1 VDPTLQVEVFV
12 GFLIAMVLE
21 EEKEMLRRM
30 MLGLLAVAAF
40 GTATIGT
47 QTADAHFR
55 VRGPV
60 RVVAPRTV
68 VRLGPVRVVAP
79 RTVYQPVYRAPVVY
93 RPPVP
98 VGYGYRPY
106 GYGYGGY
113 APTYAHHPYY
123 GW

>member
-1 VDPTLQVEVFV
+1 
-12 GFLIAMVLE
+12 
-21 EEKEMLRRM
+21 MLRRM
-30 MLGLLAVAAF
+30 MLGVLAVAAF
-40 GTATIGT
+40 GTAAIST

-79 RTVYQPVYRAPVVY
+79 RAVYQPVYRAPVAY

-98 VGYGYRPY
+98 VGYGYQPY

-113 APTYAHHPYY
+113 APAYAHRPYY